1 MKYFMSKRG
10 QVAIII
16 VAGMLILGAV
26 VLVLYLKS
34 SALEERG
41 ETAAQAA
48 TTIFS
53 SDTVHNFVASC
64 LQKTGKEVLFRN
76 GRSGGYFIL
85 PAAATKGLQEN
96 APLYAIPGQQLTPS
110 DDTLAKEISRGVDA
124 LLSICFNEFN
134 AFREQ
139 GFAIEAGQPST
150 TALLSPTGVQLKTA
164 MPVRM
169 VRDDEEKTISEFVA
183 FVDAPRWHQAK
194 TLAEKVAQSV
204 TGPFIC
210 LDCFANETEK
220 AGVYVGV
227 LPLSNNQYLF
237 DIKDEEYQHDA
248 APYHLR
254 FAVAYDPAQP
264 LPEEEEGPEEIEEA
278 GEANAFE

>member
-1 MKYFMSKRG
+1 MDKRG
-10 QVAIII
+10 QVTIFI
-16 VAGMLILGAV
+16 VAGLLILGAV

-34 SALEERG
+34 SALEERT

-53 SDTVHNFVASC
+53 SDMVHNFVVSC
-64 LQKTGKEVLFRN
+64 LQKTGNDVLFRN
-76 GRSGGYFIL
+76 GRSGGYFVL
-85 PAAATKGLQEN
+85 PAAATKNLQEN
-96 APLYAIPGQQLTPS
+96 APLYAIPSQQLTPP
-110 DDTLAKEISRGVDA
+110 DAVLAREISRGVDA

-134 AFREQ
+134 AFREH

-183 FVDAPRWHQAK
+183 FVNAPRWRQAK
-194 TLAEKVAQSV
+194 TLAEKIAASV

-210 LDCFANETEK
+210 LDCFAGETEK
-220 AGVYVGV
+220 ADVYVGV

-237 DIKDEEYQHDA
+237 DIKDNAYQHES

-264 LPEEEEGPEEIEEA
+264 LPENEEEGEPEQT
-278 GEANAFE
+278 GESGETDEVE

>member
-1 MKYFMSKRG
+1 MDKRG
-10 QVAIII
+10 QVAVIII
-16 VAGMLILGAV
+16 IGLVILIGIFLA
-26 VLVLYLKS
+26 LYLKS
-34 SALEERG
+34 SALEERTK
-41 ETAAQAA
+41 TAAQAA

-53 SDTVHNFVASC
+53 SDTVHNFVVSC
-64 LQKTGKEVLFRN
+64 LQKTGNDVLFRN

-85 PAAATKGLQEN
+85 PAAATNGLQEN
-96 APLYAIPGQQLTPS
+96 VPLYAVPSQQLTPT
-110 DDTLAKEISRGVDA
+110 DAVLAREISRGVDA

-139 GFAIEAGQPST
+139 GLAIEAGQPST

-164 MPVRM
+164 MPIRIM
-169 VRDDEEKTISEFVA
+169 RDDEEKTISEFVA
-183 FVDAPRWHQAK
+183 FVNAPRWHQAK
-194 TLAEKVAQSV
+194 TLAEKAAQSV

-210 LDCFANETEK
+210 LDCFADETEK
-220 AGVYVGV
+220 AGMYVGI

-248 APYHLR
+248 AQYHLR

-264 LPEEEEGPEEIEEA
+264 LPENEEGEEELEQT
-278 GEANAFE
+278 GESGETDEVE

>member
-1 MKYFMSKRG
+1 MNKRG
-10 QVAIII
+10 QVAVII
-16 VAGMLILGAV
+16 VVGILILGTV
-26 VLVLYLKS
+26 FLVLYLKS
-34 SALEERG
+34 SSLEKRT

-48 TTIFS
+48 TTTFS
-53 SDTVHNFVASC
+53 SDTMHNFVVSC
-64 LQKTGKEVLFRN
+64 LQKIGNEVLFRN

-85 PAAATKGLQEN
+85 PAAATKNLQEN
-96 APLYAIPGQQLTPS
+96 VPLYAVPGQPLMPS
-110 DDTLAKEISRGVDA
+110 DEVLAREIGRGVDA
-124 LLSICFNEFN
+124 LLSICFNDFK

-139 GFAIEAGQPST
+139 GFSVEAGQPST
-150 TALLSPTGVQLKTA
+150 TALFSSTGVQLKTV
-164 MPVRM
+164 MPVRV
-169 VRDDEEKTISEFVA
+169 VRDDEEKTVSEFVA

-210 LDCFANETEK
+210 LDCFADETEK

-237 DIKDEEYQHDA
+237 DIKDEVYQRES

-264 LPEEEEGPEEIEEA
+264 LPENEEEKEEELEQT
-278 GEANAFE
+278 GESGETDEVE